1 MKFTLQRL
9 AEQLELE
16 FKGEANQ
23 KITGVASLDSA
34 ISGDL
39 CFIQQ
44 EKYLRRISKSECSA
58 LLVPLDFDPALTSKS
73 LIFADNPHF
82 SFVQAIA
89 IIKPELVADGDG
101 VVQKTVQ
108 VSASAKLG
116 ANVSIGAYS
125 VIGNDVEIGDNT
137 TIGAGCIIEEG
148 AKIGDHCKLH
158 SRVCLGRRVIV
169 GHRCILQSGAVLGS
183 DGFGLV
189 FHQQRWA
196 KIPHIGS
203 VIIED
208 DVEIGANT
216 TIDRGALDNTV
227 IEQGCKLDNLIQIA
241 HNVRIGAH
249 TAIAACVG
257 IAGSANIGQY
267 CKIAG
272 GVGVLGHLSIADN
285 VTVTAMSLV
294 TRDIKSTGVYSSG
307 TPLLDN
313 RDWHKNNA
321 RYKSLDRLTRTVAKL
336 EKQKNKPSDGS

>member
-1 MKFTLQRL
+1 MKFTLQQL
-9 AEQLELE
+9 AKQLELE
-16 FKGEANQ
+16 FKGEASQ
-23 KITGVASLDSA
+23 EIRGVASLTSA
-34 ISGDL
+34 VSGDL
-39 CFIQQ
+39 CFIQRG
-44 EKYLRRISKSECSA
+44 KYLRGISESDCSV

-73 LIFADNPHF
+73 LIFAENPHF

-89 IIKPELVADGDG
+89 IIRPELVAAGDG
-101 VVQKTVQ
+101 VVQKTAQ
-108 VSASAKLG
+108 VSANAKLG
-116 ANVSIGAYS
+116 ANVSIGAFA
-125 VIGNDVEIGDNT
+125 VIGDDVEIGDNT
-137 TIGAGCIIEEG
+137 SIGAGCIIEDG
-148 AKIGDHCKLH
+148 AKIGSHSRLH
-158 SRVCLGRRVIV
+158 NRVCLGRRVVV
-169 GHRCILQSGAVLGS
+169 GQRCILQSGAVLGS

-189 FHQQRWA
+189 FHQQRWE

-227 IEQGCKLDNLIQIA
+227 IEQGCKLDNLIQVA

-267 CKIAG
+267 CRIAG

-294 TRDIKSTGVYSSG
+294 TKDIKSPGVYSSG

-321 RYKSLDRLTRTVAKL
+321 RYKSLDRLARSVAVL
-336 EKQKNKPSDGS
+336 EKQQSKPPDES